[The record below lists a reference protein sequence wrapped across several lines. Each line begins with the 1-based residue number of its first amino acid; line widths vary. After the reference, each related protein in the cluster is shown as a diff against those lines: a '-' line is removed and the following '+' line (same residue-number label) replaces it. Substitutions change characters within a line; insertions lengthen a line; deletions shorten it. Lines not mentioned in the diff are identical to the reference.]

1 MYCCKS
7 LEESDGNIVFIMI
20 PIIDLKCIHIN
31 HSYTSYCKYLE
42 KSSCF
47 EFAFQSGTATP

>member
-1 MYCCKS
+1 MYYCKS
-7 LEESDGNIVFIMI
+7 LEERDGNIVFII
-20 PIIDLKCIHIN
+20 PIIDPKCIHIN
-31 HSYTSYCKYLE
+31 HSYTNYCKYLE